1 MHYAHNLISA
11 SEDHAFPLSRQHLLT
26 PASFLRRDHMAAKI
40 LMVGSIMMDLILQMP
55 RIPHPSESLLGTT
68 YSNAGGGKGSNS
80 AVAAARAGGNV
91 SVCGTLGQDANGEA
105 LLGMLKSASIN
116 VSHLMLKEGANTGMA
131 VIMLEENGMNRL
143 AIYTGANNDTTPESV
158 EAAFA
163 DDTYDALMMQLEIPF
178 ESNLR
183 AFTLAKERGMIT
195 CLDAGPAQ
203 DYPIE
208 KFQGIT
214 ILSPNETETEALVGI
229 LPKDEES
236 CIAASKILHERSG
249 CKYVVLKMGEKG
261 SFIYG
266 EGICEMVP
274 TFKVDAVDPTAAGDC
289 FTGVLVKQYAETGD
303 IVSSARYASAAAA
316 ISVQHLG
323 AQPSLPE
330 KEAIDAFLAERA

>member
-1 MHYAHNLISA
+1 
-11 SEDHAFPLSRQHLLT
+11 
-26 PASFLRRDHMAAKI
+26 
-40 LMVGSIMMDLILQMP
+40 MMDLILQMP

-105 LLGMLKSASIN
+105 LLGMLKSAGIN

-163 DDTYDALMMQLEIPF
+163 DDTYDALMMRLEIPF

>member
-1 MHYAHNLISA
+1 MHYICN
-11 SEDHAFPLSRQHLLT
+11 
-26 PASFLRRDHMAAKI
+26 LRREGIMTAKI

-55 RIPHPSESLLGTT
+55 RIPHPSESILGTT
-68 YSNAGGGKGSNS
+68 YSNACGGKGSNS
-80 AVAAARAGGNV
+80 AVAAAKAGGEV

-105 LLGMLKSASIN
+105 LLDMLKN
-116 VSHLMLKEGANTGMA
+116 VGIDVSNLHLKDGSNTGMA
-131 VIMLEENGMNRL
+131 VIMLEEDGMNRL

-158 EAAFA
+158 EEAFKGKE
-163 DDTYDALMMQLEIPF
+163 YDALMMQLEIPL
-178 ESNLR
+178 ESNVR
-183 AFTLAKERGMIT
+183 AFELAKERGMIT

-229 LPKDEES
+229 LPKDDDT
-236 CIAASKILHERSG
+236 CIAACKILHERSN
-249 CKYVVLKMGEKG
+249 CKYVVLKMGDKG

-266 EGICEMVP
+266 EDICQMVP

-303 IVSSARYASAAAA
+303 IVASARYASAAAA

-323 AQPSLPE
+323 AQPSLPA
-330 KEAIDAFLAERA
+330 KDAIEAFLAERA

>member
-26 PASFLRRDHMAAKI
+26 PASFLRRNHMAAKI

-105 LLGMLKSASIN
+105 LLGMLKSAGIN

-203 DYPIE
+203 DHPIE

>member
-1 MHYAHNLISA
+1 
-11 SEDHAFPLSRQHLLT
+11 
-26 PASFLRRDHMAAKI
+26 MAAKI
-40 LMVGSIMMDLILQMP
+40 LMIGSIMMDLILQMP

-105 LLGMLKSASIN
+105 LLGMLKSAGIN

>member
-1 MHYAHNLISA
+1 
-11 SEDHAFPLSRQHLLT
+11 
-26 PASFLRRDHMAAKI
+26 
-40 LMVGSIMMDLILQMP
+40 MMDLILQMP

-68 YSNAGGGKGSNS
+68 YSNAGGGRGSNS

>member
-1 MHYAHNLISA
+1 
-11 SEDHAFPLSRQHLLT
+11 
-26 PASFLRRDHMAAKI
+26 
-40 LMVGSIMMDLILQMP
+40 MMDLILQMP

-163 DDTYDALMMQLEIPF
+163 DDTYDALMIQLEIPF

>member
-1 MHYAHNLISA
+1 
-11 SEDHAFPLSRQHLLT
+11 
-26 PASFLRRDHMAAKI
+26 MAAKI

-55 RIPHPSESLLGTT
+55 RIPHPSESLLGTS

-80 AVAAARAGGNV
+80 AVAAAKAGGDV

-105 LLGMLKSASIN
+105 LLGMLKDVGID
-116 VSHLMLKEGANTGMA
+116 VSNLRLKEGANTGMA

-143 AIYTGANNDTTPESV
+143 AIYTGANNDTTPASV
-158 EAAFA
+158 EEAFK
-163 DDTYDALMMQLEIPF
+163 DKEYDALMMQLEIPL
-178 ESNLR
+178 ESNVR
-183 AFTLAKERGMIT
+183 AFELAKERGMIT

-229 LPKDEES
+229 LPKDDDT
-236 CIAASKILHERSG
+236 CVAACKILHERSN
-249 CKYVVLKMGEKG
+249 CKYVVLKMGDKG

-266 EGICEMVP
+266 EGICQMVP
-274 TFKVDAVDPTAAGDC
+274 TFKVEAVDPTAAGDC
-289 FTGVLVKQYAETGD
+289 FTGVLVKQYTETGD
-303 IVSSARYASAAAA
+303 IVASARYASAAAA

-323 AQPSLPE
+323 AQPSLPS
-330 KEAIDAFLAERA
+330 KDAIEAFLAERA